1 MPHFS
6 ALNSFFY
13 LDAASSPLSDRAREE
28 ARRERVSGRRCAAG
42 CGRFVGGDA
51 VWCERH
57 RISGIDGATGGTSA
71 TDGWEREP
79 DRAEDAAAR
88 RRARQ
93 TFRRGLERGDYR
105 GLLDRRLAEIVAGAA
120 TERGLAD
127 EIGALRFVLAR
138 LLAEEEDLTR
148 LAAGVARIAG
158 VAVRATRAERVI
170 SGEQADGL
178 TSALAQIL
186 AELDGE

>member
-1 MPHFS
+1 M
-6 ALNSFFY
+6 
-13 LDAASSPLSDRAREE
+13 
-28 ARRERVSGRRCAAG
+28 SGRRCAAG

-51 VWCERH
+51 IWCTQH
-57 RISGIDGATGGTSA
+57 RTTGIDGVAGKTSA
-71 TDGWEREP
+71 PDDGEREQ
-79 DRAEDAAAR
+79 EDAAAR
-88 RRARQ
+88 RRARE

-105 GLLDRRLAEIVAGAA
+105 GLLDRQLAEIVAGAA

-158 VAVRATRAERVI
+158 VAVRAARAERAI